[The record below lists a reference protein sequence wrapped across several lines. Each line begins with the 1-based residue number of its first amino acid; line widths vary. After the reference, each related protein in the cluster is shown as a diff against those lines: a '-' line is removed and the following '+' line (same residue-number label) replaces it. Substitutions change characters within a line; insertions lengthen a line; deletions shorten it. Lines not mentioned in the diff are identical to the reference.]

1 MRDSLCMIAQA
12 RASHAQSNTHTH
24 SVQKHREWRN
34 RDCAVVTMALVSDF
48 SHPEST
54 ILLKAIL
61 IGCVQGK
68 SLLVELFQRHF
79 LPASFVHHFFTI
91 TTGRYSSVIASI
103 AIFSIPSVARTV
115 FSSDLVLGLA
125 NAFLCPSPRR
135 CCICLS
141 HIVSDSDVCASVSVS
156 CSRSCPLTS
165 AEFCSCGMPPGSIL
179 LSSGLPH
186 SRSAFLRM
194 SHILHCCQRSSR
206 SERFA
211 SMSTRSLMI
220 HPSTPAVLPAPATVH
235 SLAVLPALALT
246 QTPACFQAM
255 PHARATT
262 MLSPANV

>member
-1 MRDSLCMIAQA
+1 MHSR
-12 RASHAQSNTHTH
+12 THTH
-24 SVQKHREWRN
+24 SVHKQEWRN
-34 RDCAVVTMALVSDF
+34 TDCVVVTMALVPDF
-48 SHPEST
+48 SHPESI

-61 IGCVQGK
+61 TEFVQGK

-79 LPASFVHHFFTI
+79 ATCIIRSPLLHHHNWSLLFCHCIHRNLLHPLRGSHGVFLQTCSE
-91 TTGRYSSVIASI
+91 RDM
-103 AIFSIPSVARTV
+103 RTPL
-115 FSSDLVLGLA
+115 F
-125 NAFLCPSPRR
+125 CPSPRR

-156 CSRSCPLTS
+156 CSRSCNLTS
-165 AEFCSCGMPPGSIL
+165 AGFCSCGVPPGSIL

-194 SHILHCCQRSSR
+194 SHILHCCQKSFLPLLPFRSAPR
-206 SERFA
+206 SGRFA

-235 SLAVLPALALT
+235 SLAVPPALALT

-255 PHARATT
+255 LLARATT
-262 MLSPANV
+262 MLSPASV